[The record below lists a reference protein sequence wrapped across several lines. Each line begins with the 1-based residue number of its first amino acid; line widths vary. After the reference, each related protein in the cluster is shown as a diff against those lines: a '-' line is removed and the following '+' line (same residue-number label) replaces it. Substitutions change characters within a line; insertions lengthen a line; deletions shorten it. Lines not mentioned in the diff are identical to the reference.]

1 MAVES
6 NSDELAWLKHAPT
19 VAPSRLD
26 PFAAFGHYPTAQIV
40 PETMVSLMPNA
51 TKKAYRERLAHTLF
65 FGVKAPEQCAIPI
78 LEILRFG
85 DETIANLGA
94 KVGLAPAPAAIVI
107 GTLAKMAL
115 SACDT
120 SRGCT

>member
-1 MAVES
+1 MR
-6 NSDELAWLKHAPT
+6 NPDTGDPT
-19 VAPSRLD
+19 
-26 PFAAFGHYPTAQIV
+26 F
-40 PETMVSLMPNA
+40 
-51 TKKAYRERLAHTLF
+51 
-65 FGVKAPEQCAIPI
+65 
-78 LEILRFG
+78 FG

-120 SRGCT
+120 SRGCI